1 MEKNKQTTDIVKQES
16 PRMLSPFSEMER
28 MMEDFMKRPF
38 SMLPMMWPW
47 RPDGDNLSDWF
58 QAETMVREYTSPAV
72 GEGASRRKAAPK
84 SNKKRKTK

>member
-1 MEKNKQTTDIVKQES
+1 VKSALEGICVSYETDQYRSIKEAAYELYVQKG
-16 PRMLSPFSEMER
+16 RL
-28 MMEDFMKRPF
+28 
-38 SMLPMMWPW
+38 
-47 RPDGDNLSDWF
+47 DGDDLSDWF

>member
-47 RPDGDNLSDWF
+47 RPDGDN
-58 QAETMVREYTSPAV
+58 
-72 GEGASRRKAAPK
+72 
-84 SNKKRKTK
+84 